1 MKNARIISIAAASA
15 VVALAIAGCSN
26 QNFGGEETPSA
37 EGPISIGAVLDITGP
52 GATLGVPQQNTL
64 TMLAEQLNEA
74 GGINGRE
81 VELHIVDDQS
91 TEDAAARGVTQLIE
105 ENDVDL
111 ILGASRTGPSLAM
124 RPVVEQAGIPM
135 ISLAANAAIV
145 ADSEWVFKTT
155 QNDKVVI
162 QRVLENAQ
170 SEGYH
175 KIALLRDAS
184 GFGEGVAESITEL
197 GASKGIELVATEAFE
212 PTATE
217 FTAQLTNIRSSGAD
231 AVLIWGINPAAALA
245 QQQYVQLDV
254 GLPVYQSH
262 GVANQSFFDQA
273 GAAADG
279 AIVPMGRMLV
289 VDQLDAD
296 DPQREVIE
304 SYIDQY
310 TAAFDEAPNAFGGY
324 AYDAWNIAVAAIEKA
339 GTDPEALRDAIL
351 DTRGYVGVSGE
362 FAYSQ
367 ENRSGLAA
375 DSVIIAEARNGAWV
389 LVEE

>member
-1 MKNARIISIAAASA
+1 MKKLGVPL
-15 VVALAIAGCSN
+15 VVAAVTIALVGCTN
-26 QNFGGEETPSA
+26 QNFGEEPAPT
-37 EGPISIGAVLDITGP
+37 ETDPISIGAVLDITGP

-64 TMLAEQLNEA
+64 QMLADQINA
-74 GGINGRE
+74 DGGVGGRE
-81 VELHIVDDQS
+81 VILTIVDDQS
-91 TEDAAARGVTQLIE
+91 TEDGAARAVTDLIE
-105 ENDVDL
+105 QDDVDL
-111 ILGASRTGPSLAM
+111 IIGASRTGPSLAM
-124 RPVVEQAGIPM
+124 RPVAEQAGIPM

-155 QNDKVVI
+155 QNDKVVLE
-162 QRVLENAQ
+162 RVLENAQ
-170 SEGYH
+170 SEGYE

-197 GASKGIELVATEAFE
+197 GASKGIELVATEKFE

-217 FTAQLTNIRSSGAD
+217 FTSQLTNIRSSGAD

-245 QQQYVQLDV
+245 QQQYVQLGV

-273 GAAADG
+273 GDAANG

-289 VDQLDAD
+289 VDQID
-296 DPQREVIE
+296 DGPQKDVIE

-310 TAAFDEAPNAFGGY
+310 TAAYDEAPNAFGGY
-324 AYDAWNIAVAAIEKA
+324 AYDAWNIAIAAIEKA
-339 GTDPEALRDAIL
+339 GTEPEALRDAIL
-351 DTRGYVGVSGE
+351 ATRGYVGVSGE

-375 DSVIIAEARNGAWV
+375 DSVIIAEASNGKWV